1 MPLPR
6 SLRVFLAED
15 SPILSQLLSRLL
27 SIESAVELVG
37 HADTAASSVAG
48 ISSTSPDVVILD
60 LHLREGTGY
69 DVLRD
74 AGAQRRGPVYIVLTN
89 HTTGAYRDAALRAGA
104 QHFFD
109 KGREIPAML
118 ALVRRLAAER
128 ARMDTQHE
136 G

>member
-1 MPLPR
+1 MPPPR

-27 SIESAVELVG
+27 SSEDGVELVG
-37 HADTAASSVAG
+37 HADTATSVVDA
-48 ISSTSPDVVILD
+48 IRSTGPDVVILD

-74 AGAQRRGPVYIVLTN
+74 AGAGPEGPVYVVLTN
-89 HTTGAYRDAALRAGA
+89 HTTAAYRDAALRAGA
-104 QHFFD
+104 QHFYD

-118 ALVRRLAAER
+118 ALVRRMAAER
-128 ARMDTQHE
+128 AS
-136 G
+136 